1 VASDNG
7 SEISSLEA
15 AGEGAASASLSASDR
30 AHEAHERERAA
41 VAASGL
47 DPRRYKMGYLW
58 KRAHGGA
65 ATAGAGWSRRFFVL
79 HEKAARL
86 YYFGRPE
93 ERLARGV
100 VDLADCRVVDSEG
113 KVGWARLLARRQ
125 RIHVARAACMRAS
138 RAAVEACALARGKP
152 QGAHLR
158 R

>member
-30 AHEAHERERAA
+30 AHEALERERAA

-58 KRAHGGA
+58 KRAHGHGA
-65 ATAGAGWSRRFFVL
+65 AAGAGWSRRFFVL
-79 HEKAARL
+79 NEKAARL

-113 KVGWARLLARRQ
+113 KTRVLCMCSRCCTCRM
-125 RIHVARAACMRAS
+125 RAASRIGCCGGSMRAGVRYS
-138 RAAVEACALARGKP
+138 ALMR
-152 QGAHLR
+152 H
-158 R
+158 